1 MLKSSSSLV
10 LNSDTVSTSNVSEV
24 VEEGQVNSGYGQ
36 VHAGVPEKRRHTFF
50 HFNSSPSNS
59 VNIQDFDFFKPFFKP
74 LFYKILV
81 RSKLNRLYV
90 CRKPS
95 YRPISICVPFKFA
108 NIHVQW
114 VRYTR
119 LEVKFWCFYT
129 ETFEFGAMIF

>member
-59 VNIQDFDFFKPFFKP
+59 VNIQDFDFSKPFF
-74 LFYKILV
+74 YKI
-81 RSKLNRLYV
+81 S
-90 CRKPS
+90 
-95 YRPISICVPFKFA
+95 PFK
-108 NIHVQW
+108 
-114 VRYTR
+114 
-119 LEVKFWCFYT
+119 T
-129 ETFEFGAMIF
+129 EQIVCLQETII